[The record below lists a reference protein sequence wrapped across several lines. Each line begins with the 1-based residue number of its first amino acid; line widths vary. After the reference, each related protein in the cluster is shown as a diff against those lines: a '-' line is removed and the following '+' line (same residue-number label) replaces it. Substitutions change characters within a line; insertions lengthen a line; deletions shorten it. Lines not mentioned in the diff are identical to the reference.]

1 MPVSFLSRQTCGG
14 GCARFPTPN
23 TNFSPKASSGSGTR
37 PRGNLCIL
45 FHARSRTRYLVP
57 TGRNNNLR
65 RNDAFQDRCLATNP
79 ADQGKGV
86 LAEPILRPGSAN
98 SPRVRRRGSVS
109 TNKLR
114 RVRLHSHE
122 PGASG
127 ARRRFV
133 ELALI
138 KRPLVRG
145 RDGANCDGSSATTDE
160 PLGSAL
166 TKRRRRSS
174 RPAGRINPLQSSSW
188 CCRRFAGSARR
199 ERR

>member
-1 MPVSFLSRQTCGG
+1 MSRLRRPILHSCFFLVT
-14 GCARFPTPN
+14 
-23 TNFSPKASSGSGTR
+23 TNLRRGLRPFSDTEYQLLAEIQGPGTR

-57 TGRNNNLR
+57 TGRNNNFR

-133 ELALI
+133 DLALV

-145 RDGANCDGSSATTDE
+145 RDGTNCDGSSATTDE

-166 TKRRRRSS
+166 TKRRR
-174 RPAGRINPLQSSSW
+174 
-188 CCRRFAGSARR
+188 
-199 ERR
+199 